1 LWLRCGGRCW
11 VNYDGKNCG
20 PRTADRTSFQIAG
33 LFGLRAEFQLTRL
46 ARFAWIVLAYTL
58 AVIVWGAYVRAS
70 GSGAGCGS
78 HWPLCNG
85 DVVPR
90 SPSIETLV
98 EYSHRLTSGLALMSV
113 VALLVWVRRACP
125 SGHPARLGAALSVF
139 FMLTE
144 AGVGAG
150 IVLFEYVADN
160 ESMARAL
167 FMGVHLMN
175 TFLLIAAITL
185 TAWWLSGGAALRIRE
200 LGGRVVVVAA
210 GCVALL
216 LVGSSGAIAA
226 LGDTLFPSSSL
237 SDALWADLSATSHLL
252 IRLRVLHP
260 VIAVGAAVLMLGI
273 APGLGRAGGERGARA
288 ARMVAGLTLLQLGL
302 GLLNVYLLAPIWLQL
317 VHLLLADA
325 IWIAFIVLSAE
336 ALRGEAVVPERLRRT
351 SPVRA

>member
-1 LWLRCGGRCW
+1 MIVSDARRPSS
-11 VNYDGKNCG
+11 VV
-20 PRTADRTSFQIAG
+20 R
-33 LFGLRAEFQLTRL
+33 RL

-58 AVIVWGAYVRAS
+58 AVILWGAYVRAS

-85 DVVPR
+85 EVVPL
-90 SPSIETLV
+90 SPSVETLI
-98 EYSHRLTSGLALMSV
+98 EYSHRLTSGLALIAV
-113 VALLVWVRRACP
+113 VALLVWVRRACAP
-125 SGHPARLGAALSVF
+125 GHPARLGAGLSVF

-175 TFLLIAAITL
+175 TFLLIAAIAL
-185 TAWWLSGGAALRIRE
+185 TAWWLSGGAPLRLRE
-200 LGGRVVVVAA
+200 MGGRVAIVVA
-210 GCVALL
+210 GCLALL

-226 LGDTLFPSSSL
+226 LGDTLFPSTSL
-237 SDALWADLSATSHLL
+237 SDALWADLSTTSHLL
-252 IRLRVLHP
+252 IRLRLLHP

-273 APGLGRAGGERGARA
+273 APGLGRAGGERGSLAARA
-288 ARMVAGLTLLQLGL
+288 VVGLTLLQLAL

-325 IWIAFIVLSAE
+325 IWITFILLSAE
-336 ALRGEAVVPERLRRT
+336 ALRGEEAVVERVRRT
-351 SPVRA
+351 SAVQA